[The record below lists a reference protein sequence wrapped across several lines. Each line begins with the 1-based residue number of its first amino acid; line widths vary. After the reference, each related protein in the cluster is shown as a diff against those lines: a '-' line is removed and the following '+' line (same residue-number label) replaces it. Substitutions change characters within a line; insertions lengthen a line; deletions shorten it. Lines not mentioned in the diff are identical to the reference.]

1 MKWGKTKMSI
11 MQILNLILYIIGVSI
26 IMFFILLAIILSI
39 SWYKTMTEYMV
50 YVVNEFNKNNLKAL
64 IKKFIK
70 IYLSNIL
77 QITALFLTI

>member
-1 MKWGKTKMSI
+1 MSI
-11 MQILNLILYIIGVSI
+11 MRILNLTFFIVGMCV

-39 SWYKTMTEYMV
+39 SWYKAMIEYMI
-50 YVVNEFNKNNLKAL
+50 YVVDEFNKNNLKAL

-77 QITALFLTI
+77 QITSLFLTI

>member
-1 MKWGKTKMSI
+1 MKWGKTKMPKEK
-11 MQILNLILYIIGVSI
+11 ILNTILYIVGMYI

-39 SWYKTMTEYMV
+39 SWYKTMIEYMV
-50 YVVNEFNKNNLKAL
+50 YIVDEFNKNNLKIL

-70 IYLSNIL
+70 IYLSNML

>member
-1 MKWGKTKMSI
+1 MSI
-11 MQILNLILYIIGVSI
+11 MQILNLIFFIIGMYI

-39 SWYKTMTEYMV
+39 SWYKTMIEYMV
-50 YVVNEFNKNNLKAL
+50 YVVDEFNKNNLKFL

>member
-1 MKWGKTKMSI
+1 MSI
-11 MQILNLILYIIGVSI
+11 TQILNLIFFIVGICC

-39 SWYKTMTEYMV
+39 SWYKTMIKYMV
-50 YVVNEFNKNNLKAL
+50 YIVNEFNKNNLKAL

-77 QITALFLTI
+77 QTTALFLTI

>member
-1 MKWGKTKMSI
+1 MEESKMSI
-11 MQILNLILYIIGVSI
+11 MQILNLTFFIVGMCV

-39 SWYKTMTEYMV
+39 SWYKTMIEYMI
-50 YVVNEFNKNNLKAL
+50 YIVNEFNKNNLKIL

-77 QITALFLTI
+77 QITSLFLTI

>member
-1 MKWGKTKMSI
+1 MSI
-11 MQILNLILYIIGVSI
+11 MQILNLTFFIVGMYIII
-26 IMFFILLAIILSI
+26 FFILIAIILSI
-39 SWYKTMTEYMV
+39 SWYKTMIEYMI
-50 YVVNEFNKNNLKAL
+50 YVTNEFNKNNLKIL

>member
-1 MKWGKTKMSI
+1 MKWGKNKMSI
-11 MQILNLILYIIGVSI
+11 MQILNLIFFIIGMYI

-39 SWYKTMTEYMV
+39 SWYKTMIEYRV
-50 YVVNEFNKNNLKAL
+50 HIVDEFNKNNRKSL

-70 IYLSNIL
+70 IYLSNML

>member
-1 MKWGKTKMSI
+1 MSI
-11 MQILNLILYIIGVSI
+11 MQILNLTFFIVGMCV

-39 SWYKTMTEYMV
+39 SWYKTMIEYMI
-50 YVVNEFNKNNLKAL
+50 YIVNEFNKNNLKIL

-77 QITALFLTI
+77 QITSLFLTI

>member
-1 MKWGKTKMSI
+1 MPKEK
-11 MQILNLILYIIGVSI
+11 ILNTILYIIGVSI

-39 SWYKTMTEYMV
+39 SWYKTMIEFKTFEL
-50 YVVNEFNKNNLKAL
+50 NEFNKNNYKNL

>member
-1 MKWGKTKMSI
+1 MSI
-11 MQILNLILYIIGVSI
+11 MQILNLIFFIIGMYI

-39 SWYKTMTEYMV
+39 SWYKTMIEYTI
-50 YVVNEFNKNNLKAL
+50 YVVDEFNKNNLKIL

-77 QITALFLTI
+77 QVTALFLTI

>member
-1 MKWGKTKMSI
+1 MSI
-11 MQILNLILYIIGVSI
+11 MQILNLIFFIIGMYI

-39 SWYKTMTEYMV
+39 SWYKTMIEYMV
-50 YVVNEFNKNNLKAL
+50 YIVDEFNKNNLKIL

-77 QITALFLTI
+77 QTTTLFLTI